1 MYIVLAI
8 SIALAIAE
16 EIDTEFNRGVVV
28 PCGAGGGSGGN
39 VPVCSAIYQPV
50 CGQNRY
56 GEKKTFPSSCHLNL
70 HNSVMQTDYQI
81 YSDGN
86 CNDDDDSIT
95 IESCPSF
102 CPGNYQP
109 VCGKNNFGEKRTF
122 SNECRL
128 RSENCLKKS
137 GFIIIIDGECIN
149 IIDDGHDS
157 CPTICPAN
165 YQPICAMNSNDER
178 KTFSNECQLQIENC
192 SRKTD
197 FSIVSD
203 GECTSVTLPVDNCPR
218 FCPAFYQPVCA
229 VNGYGQMRTFGSSC
243 LVTVENCSKNG
254 DYRTIK
260 DGQCDNEGT
269 DFTPYVF
276 N

>member
-1 MYIVLAI
+1 MNKIILFGKLIQDLIKFILQKKIFLLVSAI

-16 EIDTEFNRGVVV
+16 DIDSEFNRGVA
-28 PCGAGGGSGGN
+28 PCGGN
-39 VPVCSAIYQPV
+39 VAVCPSIYQPV
-50 CGQNRY
+50 CGKNGY
-56 GEKKTFPSSCHLNL
+56 GEKKTFSSSCHLTQ
-70 HNSVMQTDYQI
+70 HNSLMQQDYQV

-128 RSENCLKKS
+128 KSENCLKKS
-137 GFIIIIDGECIN
+137 GFIIINDSECGSY
-149 IIDDGHDS
+149 DDGSAS

-165 YQPICAMNSNDER
+165 YQPICAMNSNGER
-178 KTFSNECQLQIENC
+178 KTFSNECQLNTENC

-197 FSIVSD
+197 FYVVSD
-203 GECTSVTLPVDNCPR
+203 GECTSVTLPVDNCPK

-229 VNGYGQMRTFGSSC
+229 ANGYGQMRTFGSAC
-243 LVTVENCSKNG
+243 LVTVENCSRNG
-254 DYRTIK
+254 
-260 DGQCDNEGT
+260 G
-269 DFTPYVF
+269 
-276 N
+276 

>member
-1 MYIVLAI
+1 
-8 SIALAIAE
+8 
-16 EIDTEFNRGVVV
+16 
-28 PCGAGGGSGGN
+28 
-39 VPVCSAIYQPV
+39 
-50 CGQNRY
+50 
-56 GEKKTFPSSCHLNL
+56 
-70 HNSVMQTDYQI
+70 MQTDYQV

-128 RSENCLKKS
+128 KSENCLKKS
-137 GFIIIIDGECIN
+137 GFVIVSDGECVN
-149 IIDDGHDS
+149 YDDGSVS

-165 YQPICAMNSNDER
+165 YQPICATNSNGER
-178 KTFSNECQLQIENC
+178 KTFSNECQLNTENC

-197 FSIVSD
+197 FIVVSD
-203 GECTSVTLPVDNCPR
+203 GECTSVTLPVDDCPR
-218 FCPAFYQPVCA
+218 FCPALYQPVCA
-229 VNGYGQMRTFGSSC
+229 VNGYGQKRNFGSSC

-254 DYRTIK
+254 GLFLKFGKKFKLIIFISFQITRLLRMGNVIQKVLILHHMFLIK
-260 DGQCDNEGT
+260 CFFVIILAYFFCNKKFVFGKFEYLSEQPQ
-269 DFTPYVF
+269 FTCFLIAVF
-276 N
+276 KFSYFAI